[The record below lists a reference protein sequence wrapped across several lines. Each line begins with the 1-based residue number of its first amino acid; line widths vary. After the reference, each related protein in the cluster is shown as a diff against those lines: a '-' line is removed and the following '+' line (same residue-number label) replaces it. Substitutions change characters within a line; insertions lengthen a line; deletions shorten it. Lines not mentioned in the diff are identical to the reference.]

1 MSMYRK
7 VRLLCLCAILC
18 TLLFEVTPQLHARV
32 TLPGIFSDNMVLQRG
47 MRVPIWG
54 WAAVGEEVTVRFQGQ
69 RVTTTA
75 LNGQWQVNLARLRA
89 GQGPAV
95 LEVIGSNTLRFT
107 NVLVGEVWICSGQS
121 NMEFPLKR
129 ADHAQADIAAAAQPL
144 IRLFTVRK
152 HRAEEPTNNVLAAQW
167 QVCTPETVVDFSA
180 VGYYFGRDLQLARQ
194 VPVGLIHTS
203 WGGSPAEVWMSHQSL
218 AVNPDYRRDILDAF
232 PAQLKKHQQALAQ
245 WEQEK
250 ADLEKMG
257 KKITRGRPGLWEP
270 SELFN
275 GMIAPLIPFAFKGV
289 IWYQGE
295 SNAGRAWQYR
305 TLFPDLIKDWRRA
318 WGEGDFTFLAVQLAP
333 FGKIRDQPGEST
345 WAELR
350 EAQNLAAIVLPKVGV
365 VVITDVGDE
374 KDIHPTRKAPV
385 GARLALAARAI
396 AYGEAVEFSGPTLH
410 SQRTKQGKIILSF
423 DHVGHGLEAR
433 GGPLKGFAICGVDGR
448 FFWAHAEMQGNQ
460 VVVSSLEVPHPIAV
474 RYGWADCP
482 VVNLWS
488 KDGLPASPFRTDEFP
503 LTRAQR

>member
-1 MSMYRK
+1 MFRK
-7 VRLLCLCAILC
+7 KCLAFRCAILC
-18 TLLFEVTPQLHARV
+18 ILLFEVTPQLHARV
-32 TLPGIFSDNMVLQRG
+32 TLAGIFSDNMVLQRG

-54 WAAVGEEVTVRFQGQ
+54 WAAVGEEVTVQFQGQ
-69 RVTTTA
+69 RLTTTA

-129 ADHAQADIAAAAQPL
+129 ADHAEADIATAGQPL

-167 QVCTPETVVDFSA
+167 QVCTPETVADFSA
-180 VGYYFGRDLQLARQ
+180 VGYYFGRDLQLARR
-194 VPVGLIHTS
+194 VPIGLIHSS

-250 ADLEKMG
+250 ADLEKVG

-295 SNAGRAWQYR
+295 SNASRAGQYR
-305 TLFPDLIKDWRRA
+305 TLFPDLIRDWRRA
-318 WGEGDFTFLAVQLAP
+318 
-333 FGKIRDQPGEST
+333 
-345 WAELR
+345 
-350 EAQNLAAIVLPKVGV
+350 
-365 VVITDVGDE
+365 
-374 KDIHPTRKAPV
+374 
-385 GARLALAARAI
+385 
-396 AYGEAVEFSGPTLH
+396 
-410 SQRTKQGKIILSF
+410 
-423 DHVGHGLEAR
+423 
-433 GGPLKGFAICGVDGR
+433 
-448 FFWAHAEMQGNQ
+448 
-460 VVVSSLEVPHPIAV
+460 
-474 RYGWADCP
+474 
-482 VVNLWS
+482 
-488 KDGLPASPFRTDEFP
+488 
-503 LTRAQR
+503 